1 MAVQVQEIIDRI
13 RTEGVDAAKAEA
25 ERINVEA
32 LKRAQ
37 GIIADAEAKANALM
51 AETATRADRETE
63 AGQAALAQA
72 ARDTILLIKKE
83 IQSLLDA
90 VVARDAKAAM
100 KGDALKELIPAA
112 LKAMASG
119 QGGAVISLPQEDRDR
134 LEAYFS
140 SALSS
145 LFKDGV
151 ELKSN
156 PRLKSGFRVS
166 LKDGGA
172 YCDFSAE
179 AVAEALCQLLNPA
192 LAKIMRA
199 QAGKA

>member
-13 RTEGVDAAKAEA
+13 RTEGIDGAKAEA
-25 ERINVEA
+25 ERINAEA

-37 GIIADAEAKANALM
+37 GILADAEARAKALITEAG
-51 AETATRADRETE
+51 AKAVRETE
-63 AGQAALAQA
+63 AGKAALAQA
-72 ARDTILLIKKE
+72 ARDTILLLKKE
-83 IQSLLDA
+83 IQGLLDA
-90 VVARDAKAAM
+90 VVAHDAKAAM
-100 KGDALKELIPAA
+100 KGDALKELLPAA

-119 QGGAVISLPQEDRDR
+119 QGGAVISLSEEDHDK
-134 LEAYFS
+134 LAEYFRS
-140 SALSS
+140 SLSS
-145 LFKDGV
+145 LFKEGV

-179 AVAEALCQLLNPA
+179 AAADALCQLLNPA
-192 LAKIMRA
+192 LADIMRA

>member
-25 ERINVEA
+25 ERINAEA
-32 LKRAQ
+32 LARAQ
-37 GIIADAEAKANALM
+37 GVIADAEARAKTLM
-51 AETATRADRETE
+51 AEAAARAERETE
-63 AGQAALAQA
+63 AGRAALAQA
-72 ARDTILLIKKE
+72 ARDTVLLLKKE
-83 IQSLLDA
+83 IQGLLDA

-100 KGDALKELIPAA
+100 KGDALKDLLPAA
-112 LKAMASG
+112 IKAMASG
-119 QGGAVISLPQEDRDR
+119 QGGAVISLAEEDRDR
-134 LEAYFS
+134 LEAYFRS
-140 SALSS
+140 SISS

-156 PRLKSGFRVS
+156 PRLKSGFRVA

-179 AVAEALCQLLNPA
+179 AVAEALCQLLNPT
-192 LAKIMRA
+192 LAEIMRA